1 MKIHTLLFL
10 IGTTLGAI
18 APSMAS
24 AQTCRIASGVNSEG
38 YMTFK
43 EVYEFDYV
51 EEKPKFPGG
60 GAALLNYINE
70 TRRYPAEAYSKGV
83 EGRVTCAF
91 VINADG
97 KVSHVSVLRG
107 VEPSLNKEA
116 MRIFSKMPAL
126 VPGKIEG
133 RAVPVRVICA
143 VPFRK

>member
-10 IGTTLGAI
+10 IGTTLEPI

-60 GAALLNYINE
+60 GAGSPELYQRDATLSCGSIL
-70 TRRYPAEAYSKGV
+70 
-83 EGRVTCAF
+83 
-91 VINADG
+91 
-97 KVSHVSVLRG
+97 
-107 VEPSLNKEA
+107 
-116 MRIFSKMPAL
+116 
-126 VPGKIEG
+126 
-133 RAVPVRVICA
+133 
-143 VPFRK
+143 

>member
-1 MKIHTLLFL
+1 
-10 IGTTLGAI
+10 
-18 APSMAS
+18 MAS

-116 MRIFSKMPAL
+116 MRIFSKMLTLGARQDRGSGGP
-126 VPGKIEG
+126 
-133 RAVPVRVICA
+133 
-143 VPFRK
+143 RKSDPRGAIQEMNPRMSPTVANC